1 MLKVGVQSAP
11 LLDSGID
18 EGFRLIHES
27 GFDCIDFNI
36 DEFLPGG
43 KIVRGELDSIYDR
56 SDDEIR
62 EFFRPYK
69 EAAEKYGV
77 SFYQAHAPFPSWVKD
92 QPVTNDHMIR
102 VLEKCIMVCE
112 YLNCGHLI
120 VHPFFASYAGT
131 LDAQEEWEL
140 NIRQYGSLIPAC
152 RKHHVVVCLE
162 NMFTGY
168 RGKLYAAICQNPDEA
183 CRYIDTLNEMA
194 GEKCFAF
201 CLDTGHALL
210 VGNEIYGVVKKLG
223 HRIECLHIHDNDGR
237 DDLHLAPYMG
247 LLHWDRFVQGLHDI
261 GYQGALCFETFNAV
275 GVFDRELTPEVLR
288 LISATG
294 RMFARRICG

>member
-11 LLDSGID
+11 LLDNGID
-18 EGFRLIHES
+18 EGFKLIHEA

-36 DEFLPGG
+36 DVFLPGG
-43 KIVRGELDSIYDR
+43 KIIRGELDSIYDQ

-92 QPVTNDHMIR
+92 QPVTNEHMIQ

-112 YLNCGHLI
+112 YLNCGYLI
-120 VHPFFASYAGT
+120 VHPFFASYDGT
-131 LDAQEEWEL
+131 LEAQEEWDL

-152 RKHHVVVCLE
+152 KKHHVTVCLE
-162 NMFTGY
+162 NMFTG
-168 RGKLYAAICQNPDEA
+168 RHGKVYAAICQNPDEA

-201 CLDTGHALL
+201 CLDTWATASSACTSTTTTAVTTCIWLLTWACCTGIASFRACATSAIRARCAL
-210 VGNEIYGVVKKLG
+210 K
-223 HRIECLHIHDNDGR
+223 
-237 DDLHLAPYMG
+237 PS
-247 LLHWDRFVQGLHDI
+247 
-261 GYQGALCFETFNAV
+261 
-275 GVFDRELTPEVLR
+275 TPWTYSTR
-288 LISATG
+288 N
-294 RMFARRICG
+294 